1 MIGIMTILLCSAAEI
16 LCTTLSMGRKRNLS
30 EDGGREDEEE
40 KPMKDRRVKEKQ
52 EGRESMRPSMI
63 KNKEK
68 RAVVHAKLK
77 QQKKVEKRKKVKARE
92 AAEKKKH
99 LC

>member
-1 MIGIMTILLCSAAEI
+1 
-16 LCTTLSMGRKRNLS
+16 MGRKRNLS
-30 EDGGREDEEE
+30 EDGGREDKEE
-40 KPMKDRRVKEKQ
+40 KLMKEKRVKEKQ

-77 QQKKVEKRKKVKARE
+77 QQKKVKARE
-92 AAEKKKH
+92 AAEKKALELGEEVKP
-99 LC
+99 LLKFTVFTDLGFRV